1 MLPNLNA
8 SIMNPSSHL
17 YAMATV
23 YFLAGLNHFR
33 NPRLYLKIIPPYFK
47 NPIMLNTLS
56 GIAEIVLAI
65 ALCIPTLSVYG
76 AYGIMLLL
84 VAVFPANLYMYQ
96 NKKAHLGLP
105 RWLLLARLPVQL
117 LLLIWAFQYT

>member
-1 MLPNLNA
+1 
-8 SIMNPSSHL
+8 MNPSWHL
-17 YAMATV
+17 YVMATV

-47 NPIMLNTLS
+47 NPVMLNTLS
-56 GIAEIVLAI
+56 GMAEIVVAI
-65 ALCIPTLSVYG
+65 ALCIPALRVYG

-84 VAVFPANLYMYQ
+84 LAVFPSNLYMYQ
-96 NKKAHLGLP
+96 NKEAHLGLP
-105 RWLLLARLPVQL
+105 RWLLFIRLPIQL